1 MKRFLLNI
9 LAALLVSISYAQAPE
24 GYYSSAQDKQGEA
37 LMEALHHI
45 IKDHTVLEYGDLWG
59 AFYETDIRIDGKVWD
74 MYSSCSF
81 TLGSDQDKGS
91 GGTSE
96 CYVYNREHSFPK
108 SWFSDARPMY
118 TDIFHLYP
126 TDKKVNS
133 VRSNY
138 PFGEV
143 GTATYTSSNGS
154 KLGNSSY
161 AGYSGTVFEPIDEY
175 KGDFARTYFYM
186 ATRYYDQMYSWSNV
200 VNNGTRHP
208 AFEEWVVNLLL
219 EWHTNDPVSEKEI
232 NRNNAIFENYQHNRN
247 PFIDHPEYAL
257 LIWSDE
263 PVDSYT
269 VQFTVTDGTNPIQ
282 GAQVTVSGYAALPT
296 TNASGQTSTE
306 LTNGSYSFSVSA
318 AGYNTVNSNFT
329 VSGSSLSVPV
339 TLTQGD
345 DGGGDDGEALLVE
358 YFEYESDITLSSLG
372 WSAHSGHGTNP
383 IKVVAPSL
391 EFEGYHGSGKGNAVA
406 LYSYG
411 EDVNTKFP
419 EQTQGTVYIAFMV
432 QTQSTNSEGY
442 FLHLG
447 ETELETNFFARVWV
461 NDTGTGIG
469 IGTGS
474 SNPSSFVSITT
485 GTPWL
490 VVVKLNIDTKL
501 SELFVFNSFPH
512 SEPSSANTSVTETKI
527 FDNVGTIA
535 LRQFNEN
542 QRVLVDGIRVGTT
555 WAEAVYGVN
564 NPPASTFP
572 VTFSVIEVDGSPN
585 GTLVAT
591 ANGEAISS
599 GNEVDEGAELI
610 FTATPASGYE
620 LDAWV
625 IDGHESETLTDL
637 TYSISNL
644 TQGVDVGV
652 RFKPVPPATFVVSFG
667 VVEVNGN
674 ANGTL
679 GATVNT
685 FSIASGDEVEE
696 GSTIIFTASPND
708 GYRLKEWSVND
719 NPLADYTDNTYTLTG
734 LGANTNVTVEFEVIT
749 SVPSLALGGVR
760 VYPNPF
766 TNTISIANAESV
778 ARVIITDII
787 GKQVMAVTLNG
798 ETHINTSSL
807 RDGVYLVILE
817 DSTGQRV
824 VRRMVKR

>member
-45 IKDHTVLEYGDLWG
+45 IKDHTVLSYTPGVWN
-59 AFYETDIRIDGKVWD
+59 AMYYTDRKSNGEVWD
-74 MYSSCSF
+74 VYSDRPGSTPAYTYTFFDDQCGNYSGEGSC
-81 TLGSDQDKGS
+81 
-91 GGTSE
+91 
-96 CYVYNREHSFPK
+96 YNREHSFPK
-108 SWFSDARPMY
+108 SWFSDASPMD

-126 TDKKVNS
+126 TDGYVNGQ
-133 VRSNY
+133 RGNL

-143 GTATYTSSNGS
+143 SNPTWTSTNGS
-154 KLGNSSY
+154 KKGPCSY
-161 AGYSGTVFEPIDEY
+161 PGYTGTVFEPIDEY

-306 LTNGSYSFSVSA
+306 QTNGNYSFSVSA
-318 AGYNTVNSNFT
+318 AGFNTVNSNFT
-329 VSGSSLSVPV
+329 VNGSSLSIPV
-339 TLTQGD
+339 TLTQGDDGD

-447 ETELETNFFARVWV
+447 QTELETNFFARVWV

-572 VTFSVIEVDGSPN
+572 ITFSVIEVDGSPN

-652 RFKPVPPATFVVSFG
+652 RFKPVPPAIFVVSFS

-708 GYRLKEWSVND
+708 GYRLKEWRVNND
-719 NPLADYTDNTYTLTG
+719 PLADYTDNTYTLTG
-734 LGANTNVTVEFEVIT
+734 LNANTNLTVEFEVIT

-766 TNTISIANAESV
+766 TNTLSIANAELV

-807 RDGVYLVILE
+807 RDGV
-817 DSTGQRV
+817 
-824 VRRMVKR
+824 

>member
-1 MKRFLLNI
+1 
-9 LAALLVSISYAQAPE
+9 
-24 GYYSSAQDKQGEA
+24 
-37 LMEALHHI
+37 MEALHHI
-45 IKDHTVLEYGDLWG
+45 IKDHTALSYSALWG
-59 AFYETDIRIDGKVWD
+59 AMYYTDRKSNGEVWD
-74 MYSSCSF
+74 MYSDRPGSTPAYTYTFFDDQCGNYSGEGSC
-81 TLGSDQDKGS
+81 
-91 GGTSE
+91 
-96 CYVYNREHSFPK
+96 YNREHSFPK
-108 SWFSDARPMY
+108 SWFSDASPMY

-126 TDKKVNS
+126 TDGYVNGQ
-133 VRSNY
+133 RGNL

-143 GTATYTSSNGS
+143 SNPTWTSTNGS
-154 KLGNSSY
+154 KKGPCSY
-161 AGYSGTVFEPIDEY
+161 PGYSGTVFEPIDEY

-232 NRNNAIFENYQHNRN
+232 NRNNVIYESYQHNRN
-247 PFIDHPEYAL
+247 PFIDHPEYAS

-269 VQFTVTDGTNPIQ
+269 VQFTVTDGTTPIQ

-318 AGYNTVNSNFT
+318 AGYNTVNSTFT
-329 VSGSSLSVPV
+329 VSGSNLSIPV

-345 DGGGDDGEALLVE
+345 DGDDGGGVDGEALLVE

-372 WSAHSGHGTNP
+372 WSAHSGNGTNP
-383 IKVVAPSL
+383 IKVVTPSL

-419 EQTQGTVYIAFMV
+419 EQTQGTVYVAFMV

-447 ETELETNFFARVWV
+447 QAELETNFFARVWV

-469 IGTGS
+469 IGSGS

-501 SELFVFNSFPH
+501 IELFVFNSFPH

-542 QRVLVDGIRVGTT
+542 QRVLVDGIRVATT

-637 TYSISNL
+637 TYSIGNL
-644 TQGVDVGV
+644 TQGIDVGV
-652 RFKPVPPATFVVSFG
+652 RFRPVPPATFVVSFG
-667 VVEVNGN
+667 VVEVNGHT
-674 ANGTL
+674 NGTL
-679 GATVNT
+679 SATVNT
-685 FSIASGDEVEE
+685 LSIASGDQVEE
-696 GSTIIFTASPND
+696 GSTIIFTASPSD
-708 GYRLKEWSVND
+708 GYRVKEWSVND
-719 NPLADYTDNTYTLTG
+719 DPLTDYTDNTYTLTG
-734 LGANTNVTVEFEVIT
+734 LGANTTVTVQFEVIT

-766 TNTISIANAESV
+766 TSTISIANVESV
-778 ARVIITDII
+778 SRVIITDII
-787 GKQVMAVTLNG
+787 GKQVMAVNLNG
-798 ETHINTSSL
+798 DTQINTSSL
-807 RDGVYLVILE
+807 RSGVYLVIFE
-817 DSTGQRV
+817 DSNGQRV
-824 VRRMVKR
+824 VSRMVKR